1 MARRTGKHY
10 ILLFL
15 SHIVRVWAHSEYVL
29 LFTHNRE
36 KEVACC
42 AYLILA
48 WALWV
53 SNNGKRIYEFM
64 MDDLKYFHFI
74 AIHPLL
80 LSMHWLTFCLLPRI
94 TKLNDFLLFII
105 FGLSYYSFNMICL
118 GGRMT
123 TSRNQN
129 FIVVGANGRQI
140 EFPKITAICGGT
152 RGTFVLLCVV
162 Q

>member
-10 ILLFL
+10 ILPFL

-48 WALWV
+48 WAF

-105 FGLSYYSFNMICL
+105 FGLSYYSFNIIKWPTNRIPKDNRNLRRNARNICL
-118 GGRMT
+118 
-123 TSRNQN
+123 
-129 FIVVGANGRQI
+129 VVCCPI
-140 EFPKITAICGGT
+140 TFPKTYGAKMN
-152 RGTFVLLCVV
+152 
-162 Q
+162 